1 MSSSKKLAL
10 FAWILAAGSLAATAQ
25 ESAAQPEMDA
35 EDRAAMAAW
44 MASAS
49 VSDQHRWLADKTG
62 DWEAR
67 MELWMDPDAD
77 PMESRASVSRTME
90 LGGRVLLDYWSG
102 EIAGDPFEG
111 VGRMGYNN
119 VTGEYWSTWTDTM
132 STALFESRGAAV
144 EDADQLELTGEH
156 VDPVTDR
163 TVQTRYVWTFASADR
178 EILEAYERRD
188 GKEMRVMRVTLVR
201 SATE

>member
-1 MSSSKKLAL
+1 MSTLKKLAL
-10 FAWILAAGSLAATAQ
+10 SAWIFAAGSLAATAQ
-25 ESAAQPEMDA
+25 EGVAQPEMNA

-44 MASAS
+44 MASAR
-49 VSDQHRWLADKTG
+49 VADQHRWLAEKTG

-111 VGRMGYNN
+111 VGRTGYNN

-144 EDADQLELTGEH
+144 EGADQLELRGEH
-156 VDPVTDR
+156 VDPVTNEP
-163 TVQTRYVWTFASADR
+163 VETRYVWTFASADR
-178 EILEAYERRD
+178 EVLEAYERRD
-188 GKEMRVMRVTLVR
+188 GDEMRVMRVTLVR
-201 SATE
+201 SSPD